1 MSISTLIGVIMTI
14 VAVGVYIAYKIGWIK
29 KQHHNHSFDLI
40 KQALSVYIGRAFP
53 LPPLQTRENNM
64 NLTQREADM
73 LARSFWTTLP
83 EPESETYLTTDPNG
97 RAWWLTF
104 WNGEYRLTDEL

>member
-1 MSISTLIGVIMTI
+1 
-14 VAVGVYIAYKIGWIK
+14 
-29 KQHHNHSFDLI
+29 
-40 KQALSVYIGRAFP
+40 
-53 LPPLQTRENNM
+53 M

-104 WNGEYRLTDEL
+104 WNGEYRLTDEI

>member
-1 MSISTLIGVIMTI
+1 
-14 VAVGVYIAYKIGWIK
+14 
-29 KQHHNHSFDLI
+29 
-40 KQALSVYIGRAFP
+40 
-53 LPPLQTRENNM
+53 M

-73 LARSFWTTLP
+73 LARSFWTTSP